1 MRNRFPQGNQAA
13 KKRKHRRGGRP
24 NKAQAEAKKLEAEV
38 KRLAADLAKKYLEDH
53 LKPILD
59 TYISLATGSPS
70 GKKRCKLDPATTR
83 HYVERFVGPAP
94 RSLILDLQDSVESF
108 FEQVEKMGSEEN
120 EV

>member
-1 MRNRFPQGNQAA
+1 MRFTKGNKLAGR
-13 KKRKHRRGGRP
+13 RKNRRGGRP
-24 NKAQAEAKKLEAEV
+24 NRAEAQEKRLEAEV

-59 TYISLATGSPS
+59 TYISLASGSPS

-94 RSLILDLQDSVESF
+94 RSLVLDLQESVETF
-108 FEQVEKMGSEEN
+108 FEQIEKMSCKEEGKS
-120 EV
+120 

>member
-1 MRNRFPQGNQAA
+1 MMRNRFPQGNQAA
-13 KKRKHRRGGRP
+13 KKRKARRGGRP
-24 NKAQAEAKKLEAEV
+24 TKLQQEI
-38 KRLAADLAKKYLEDH
+38 KRLATDMAKKYLEDH

-83 HYVERFVGPAP
+83 HTVERFIGPAP

-108 FEQVEKMGSEEN
+108 FEQVEKMGEKK
-120 EV
+120 